1 MNGKGRWSERERG
14 SRDWRLLPVTVLG
27 WSASLLTHAVFSM
40 MTANGTHAGPALIAI
55 ILLMAVVAGVGLA
68 SLRLRGPNAAKLMA
82 WHSGA
87 MVCIAAVLACSCTA
101 LTYDLVQWNDV
112 SSSLARKGTTP
123 VTVRL
128 HVVSPTV
135 ASNRRANDCQA
146 DAVLQTVT
154 EGQLVRA
161 SVSRIRVYAD
171 QPDCAMSRQDG
182 TYQLDGI
189 LMPSDY
195 GSMPIWLTD
204 VDDIRMIRAPN
215 AVFRLVDVMQRSF
228 FIQTGRLSDQGKVLV
243 PGLTLGIL
251 GQDYVPTED
260 STDGSGI
267 DATYAGRLED
277 DFRKSGILHLMA
289 VSGGHLAVVAT
300 LVRTICAFFVI
311 PRRITAILT
320 GLSYIA
326 LSCCMFPSDSVFR
339 ALLMGLAGATCL
351 FVGRRGQALSTL
363 CWTAMGVLLIQPY
376 MSYSFG
382 FALSCAA
389 VLGIVLF
396 ADRMTDWLKAM
407 LPLFVAQAAGMTIAA
422 QLFTLPLQVLIEPEL
437 PVFFDSGES
446 CGLTC
451 RRFFHVGWTGVIGLV
466 LDTARYRVRAG
477 VAIRLRHRNH
487 GDRIVAFGVG
497 QSRHHPM
504 GRRHTRR
511 DVGSGCR
518 VGLRLFGM
526 VDASHRK
533 TRGNAGTGHARSSY
547 AEQSHGSIAPVGYA
561 HVRRVEKHA
570 LGCRLMM
577 ARLSTDAARLNTMP
591 KTSATNTP
599 FHIVFGGDSYL
610 NEQTVRD
617 QCVAAQRKYPDAE
630 LIELDAMGADHYAF
644 DEAVSPS
651 LLSDRAIVKIVNLQ
665 GTDEKLGDAMV
676 EYCRQACKD
685 PTDCSIVICQH
696 EGGVKGKRLV
706 DQLTK
711 AGADK
716 QVVPDLKKADAKL
729 NFVMQCF
736 DRRNRR
742 VDPMAAQ
749 QLVAVLGEKTGEL
762 AAMVAQLCFDF
773 DDDPMGLNRVNQ
785 YLDSNPQVTGFVVA
799 DQAMAG
805 RSADAIIAMR
815 SAVEQG
821 IDPIALIGAL
831 AMKLRTLAKASAV
844 RAGTISQA
852 EAKTNPWALKNAT
865 RQLPGWTS
873 AGLGRCIQ
881 MLAWADEQSKTSGG
895 DPVYA
900 LERSIELISQ
910 KGRINRS

>member
-14 SRDWRLLPVTVLG
+14 SRDRRLLPVTVLS
-27 WSASLLTHAVFSM
+27 WSASLLTHAAFSM
-40 MTANGTHAGPALIAI
+40 MTANGTHVGPALIAI

-68 SLRLRGPNAAKLMA
+68 SLRLRGPSAAKLMS

-161 SVSRIRVYAD
+161 SASRIRVYAD
-171 QPDCAMSRQDG
+171 QPDCAMLRQDG
-182 TYQLDGI
+182 TYQLDGM

-311 PRRITAILT
+311 PRRITAILI

-351 FVGRRGQALSTL
+351 FLGRRGQALSTL

-437 PVFFDSGES
+437 PVFSILANLVVSPVVGFSTLAGLASLALSWILPDIGFVLAWLSG
-446 CGLTC
+446 CGTAIMEIVSLHLGSGNHATIPWA
-451 RRFFHVGWTGVIGLV
+451 GGIPGAMLV
-466 LDTARYRVRAG
+466 LA
-477 VAIRLRHRNH
+477 
-487 GDRIVAFGVG
+487 
-497 QSRHHPM
+497 
-504 GRRHTRR
+504 
-511 DVGSGCR
+511 
-518 VGLRLFGM
+518 
-526 VDASHRK
+526 
-533 TRGNAGTGHARSSY
+533 
-547 AEQSHGSIAPVGYA
+547 
-561 HVRRVEKHA
+561 VESVCA
-570 LGCRLMM
+570 
-577 ARLSTDAARLNTMP
+577 
-591 KTSATNTP
+591 
-599 FHIVFGGDSYL
+599 
-610 NEQTVRD
+610 
-617 QCVAAQRKYPDAE
+617 
-630 LIELDAMGADHYAF
+630 
-644 DEAVSPS
+644 
-651 LLSDRAIVKIVNLQ
+651 
-665 GTDEKLGDAMV
+665 
-676 EYCRQACKD
+676 
-685 PTDCSIVICQH
+685 CSIW
-696 EGGVKGKRLV
+696 L
-706 DQLTK
+706 
-711 AGADK
+711 
-716 QVVPDLKKADAKL
+716 
-729 NFVMQCF
+729 M
-736 DRRNRR
+736 RR
-742 VDPMAAQ
+742 
-749 QLVAVLGEKTGEL
+749 
-762 AAMVAQLCFDF
+762 
-773 DDDPMGLNRVNQ
+773 
-785 YLDSNPQVTGFVVA
+785 
-799 DQAMAG
+799 
-805 RSADAIIAMR
+805 IAR
-815 SAVEQG
+815 
-821 IDPIALIGAL
+821 
-831 AMKLRTLAKASAV
+831 
-844 RAGTISQA
+844 RAGTPEQGMPGRRMLI
-852 EAKTNPWALKNAT
+852 NPMDRLRLWGTLTFAALKNMH
-865 RQLPGWTS
+865 WD
-873 AGLGRCIQ
+873 
-881 MLAWADEQSKTSGG
+881 AD
-895 DPVYA
+895 
-900 LERSIELISQ
+900 
-910 KGRINRS
+910 

>member
-14 SRDWRLLPVTVLG
+14 SRDWRLLPVTVLS
-27 WSASLLTHAVFSM
+27 WSASLLTHAAFSM

-55 ILLMAVVAGVGLA
+55 ILLMTVVAGMGLA

-87 MVCIAAVLACSCTA
+87 VVCIAAMLACSCTA

-171 QPDCAMSRQDG
+171 QPDCAMLRQDG
-182 TYQLDGI
+182 TYQLDGM

-300 LVRTICAFFVI
+300 LVRTICAFFVM

-437 PVFFDSGES
+437 PVFSI
-446 CGLTC
+446 LAN
-451 RRFFHVGWTGVIGLV
+451 LV
-466 LDTARYRVRAG
+466 
-477 VAIRLRHRNH
+477 
-487 GDRIVAFGVG
+487 
-497 QSRHHPM
+497 
-504 GRRHTRR
+504 
-511 DVGSGCR
+511 
-518 VGLRLFGM
+518 
-526 VDASHRK
+526 
-533 TRGNAGTGHARSSY
+533 
-547 AEQSHGSIAPVGYA
+547 
-561 HVRRVEKHA
+561 
-570 LGCRLMM
+570 
-577 ARLSTDAARLNTMP
+577 
-591 KTSATNTP
+591 
-599 FHIVFGGDSYL
+599 
-610 NEQTVRD
+610 
-617 QCVAAQRKYPDAE
+617 
-630 LIELDAMGADHYAF
+630 
-644 DEAVSPS
+644 VSP
-651 LLSDRAIVKIVNLQ
+651 
-665 GTDEKLGDAMV
+665 
-676 EYCRQACKD
+676 
-685 PTDCSIVICQH
+685 
-696 EGGVKGKRLV
+696 
-706 DQLTK
+706 
-711 AGADK
+711 
-716 QVVPDLKKADAKL
+716 VV
-729 NFVMQCF
+729 
-736 DRRNRR
+736 
-742 VDPMAAQ
+742 
-749 QLVAVLGEKTGEL
+749 
-762 AAMVAQLCFDF
+762 
-773 DDDPMGLNRVNQ
+773 
-785 YLDSNPQVTGFVVA
+785 GF
-799 DQAMAG
+799 
-805 RSADAIIAMR
+805 
-815 SAVEQG
+815 
-821 IDPIALIGAL
+821 P
-831 AMKLRTLAKASAV
+831 TLAGLASL
-844 RAGTISQA
+844 
-852 EAKTNPWALKNAT
+852 AL
-865 RQLPGWTS
+865 S
-873 AGLGRCIQ
+873 
-881 MLAWADEQSKTSGG
+881 
-895 DPVYA
+895 
-900 LERSIELISQ
+900 
-910 KGRINRS
+910 